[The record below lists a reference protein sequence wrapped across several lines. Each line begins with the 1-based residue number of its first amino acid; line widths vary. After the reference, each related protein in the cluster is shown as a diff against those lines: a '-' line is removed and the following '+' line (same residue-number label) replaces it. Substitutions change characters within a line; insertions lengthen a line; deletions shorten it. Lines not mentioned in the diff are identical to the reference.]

1 MDNVMLLNGGS
12 MKGTISACLV
22 AALVVATS
30 TSAQPAPKPAAPATT
45 PATATPPATRSST
58 PRAASASMV
67 AFPHVHLHVKDV
79 AASKRFWIDTLGG
92 SAVAAAGAGVEAV
105 RFPDVVIFLE
115 PKDAAGGGSK
125 GTVVDHVAF
134 DVKDLK
140 VTVDKLKA
148 AKSTLVTRAET
159 NPVYVVTDE
168 IAYMPDQATSSAVVM
183 APGDMK
189 VELVE
194 VKTLAV
200 PVAFRHIHFAP
211 PAVTPMKDWYIAN
224 LGAKLGTRGFGFEG
238 LDVAGKSNMLMF
250 TLAGDKI
257 SPTDGHVNNRI
268 GFEVR
273 GLALLVKKL
282 EKAGAKVVRAY
293 GRSPSGPGMSAVLT
307 DPWGTTIELTE
318 GLNKLK

>member
-1 MDNVMLLNGGS
+1 MLLNGGS
-12 MKGTISACLV
+12 MKGTISACLM
-22 AALVVATS
+22 AALCAVTS
-30 TSAQPAPKPAAPATT
+30 ASAQPAPKPAAPAAK
-45 PATATPPATRSST
+45 PAAGTAPATRSGTSI
-58 PRAASASMV
+58 V
-67 AFPHVHLHVKDV
+67 VFPHVHLHVKDV
-79 AASKRFWIDTLGG
+79 AASKKFWIDTLGG
-92 SAVAAAGAGVEAV
+92 SPVTVGGAGVEAV
-105 RFPDVVIFLE
+105 RFPDVLIFLE
-115 PKDAAGGGSK
+115 QKDAAGGGSK

-140 VTVDKLKA
+140 ATVDRLKT
-148 AKSTLVTRAET
+148 AKATLVTRAET

-168 IAYMPDQATSSAVVM
+168 MAYMPDQATSSAVVM

-211 PAVTPMKDWYIAN
+211 PMVTPMKDWYIAN

-238 LDVAGKSNMLMF
+238 LDLAGKSNLLMF
-250 TLAGDKI
+250 TLAGDKV

-293 GRSPSGPGMSAVLT
+293 GKSATGPGMSAVVT

-318 GLNKLK
+318 GLTKLK